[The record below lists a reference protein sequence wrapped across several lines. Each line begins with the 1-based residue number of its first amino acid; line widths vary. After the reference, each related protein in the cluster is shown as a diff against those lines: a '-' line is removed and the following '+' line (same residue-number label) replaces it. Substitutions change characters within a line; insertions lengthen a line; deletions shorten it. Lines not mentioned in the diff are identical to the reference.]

1 MGNLNFI
8 LLCLFA
14 ILQFADYL
22 TTAIGLGLGYVEKNP
37 IANLIIKHSG
47 IEGFFVYKILVTI
60 GVAWVTKE
68 LPSIFLYVLIIL
80 NIMYIMVLIHNV
92 VLICKK

>member
-1 MGNLNFI
+1 MNNITFV
-8 LLCLFA
+8 LLVIFSL
-14 ILQFADYL
+14 LQFADYL
-22 TTAIGLGLGYVEKNP
+22 TTAIGLGLGYVEKNQ

-47 IEGFFVYKILVTI
+47 IEGLFVYKIFVTI
-60 GVAWVTKE
+60 CVAWVTRE

-80 NIMYIMVLIHNV
+80 NIMYIVALIHNV